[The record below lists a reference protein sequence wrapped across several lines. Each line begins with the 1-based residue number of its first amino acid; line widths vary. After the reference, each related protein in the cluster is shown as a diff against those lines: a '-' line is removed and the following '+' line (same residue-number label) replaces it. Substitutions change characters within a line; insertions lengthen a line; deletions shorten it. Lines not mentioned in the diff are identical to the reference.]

1 KIYYKVSEARIVK
14 VTKESTARGQMRPIF
29 SNKGPK
35 KIIQAKQVFERVQVD
50 LVDLSL
56 EVCHHL
62 ECIFREHGTP
72 SIIQTDQGTEFKGVF
87 DELCSKRN
95 IRHIRSRAYHPE
107 SQGKIERLNRSWKNK
122 MVYDMLINGNENWVT
137 NLSLYSETYNQSK
150 HRGLGNFTPF
160 FVYFGREAV
169 VKGGSNAVMNEE
181 EDENSAIRIYDSAV
195 LENKTG
201 KNIVSTIDQISKNTT
216 SNKTCTSNSRYDEL
230 KKVNNENH
238 LMKNFDDTSDDVRFE
253 IPCFYPETSDKLQ
266 SLQYKEMRRKCVAC
280 DPAVPN
286 NGGTVIEGNLR
297 FIFVATCTLD
307 YFLSFMRL
315 AFLTYN
321 SFRYVLESAAQ
332 RDNIVAQTLL
342 KMEPSL
348 HKLDWDMARF
358 IWSKMIGVVDKALKQ
373 QHGSEKNTFG
383 YLKVRVP

>member
-1 KIYYKVSEARIVK
+1 
-14 VTKESTARGQMRPIF
+14 
-29 SNKGPK
+29 
-35 KIIQAKQVFERVQVD
+35 
-50 LVDLSL
+50 
-56 EVCHHL
+56 
-62 ECIFREHGTP
+62 
-72 SIIQTDQGTEFKGVF
+72 
-87 DELCSKRN
+87 
-95 IRHIRSRAYHPE
+95 
-107 SQGKIERLNRSWKNK
+107 
-122 MVYDMLINGNENWVT
+122 
-137 NLSLYSETYNQSK
+137 
-150 HRGLGNFTPF
+150 
-160 FVYFGREAV
+160 
-169 VKGGSNAVMNEE
+169 
-181 EDENSAIRIYDSAV
+181 
-195 LENKTG
+195 
-201 KNIVSTIDQISKNTT
+201 
-216 SNKTCTSNSRYDEL
+216 
-230 KKVNNENH
+230 
-238 LMKNFDDTSDDVRFE
+238 MKNFDDTSDDVRFE
-253 IPCFYPETSDKLQ
+253 IPCFYPETSDELQ